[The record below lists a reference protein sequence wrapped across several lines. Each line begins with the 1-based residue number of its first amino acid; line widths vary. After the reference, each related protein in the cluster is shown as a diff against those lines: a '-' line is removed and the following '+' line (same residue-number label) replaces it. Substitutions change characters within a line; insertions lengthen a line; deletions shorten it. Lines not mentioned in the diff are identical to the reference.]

1 MEFWVAPELGVP
13 RFSGAGFWITYNLVL
28 TAHCPNLPYALEST
42 GQRTNRD
49 MKVFELPSVSDIAG
63 LVIASSATAVTCN
76 RPGIVILGTGGDPS
90 YFTVSPTIR

>member
-1 MEFWVAPELGVP
+1 
-13 RFSGAGFWITYNLVL
+13 
-28 TAHCPNLPYALEST
+28 
-42 GQRTNRD
+42 